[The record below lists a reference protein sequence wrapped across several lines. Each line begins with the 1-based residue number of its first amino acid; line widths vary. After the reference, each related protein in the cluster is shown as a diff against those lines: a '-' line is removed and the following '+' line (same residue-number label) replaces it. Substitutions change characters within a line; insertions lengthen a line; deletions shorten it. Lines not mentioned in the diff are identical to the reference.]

1 MGMWIA
7 RLGLLVC
14 LLIAASV
21 RADDN
26 AAKEKDEGFR
36 PLFNGSDLT
45 GWEGAEKDASACWLV
60 DGGDL
65 VCTGKPGPWLRSIE
79 QFGDFELRLEY
90 KLKEGGNSGVYIR
103 VPKDGN
109 HHGEGAGIEVQ
120 VLDDNAERYKDLKA
134 YQYTGSLYAIV
145 AAEPRVS
152 KPAGEWNTMTIR
164 CEGMKYVVQ
173 HNGQQVIKSDEAAAP
188 ELAKRLT
195 KGYLGLQNHNEE
207 VRFRNLRIKLLT
219 PPEDKAPPE
228 EK

>member
-1 MGMWIA
+1 MILVRLAVVVGLSISCAIA
-7 RLGLLVC
+7 L
-14 LLIAASV
+14 S
-21 RADDN
+21 DE
-26 AAKEKDEGFR
+26 KEEGFR

-45 GWEGAEKDASACWLV
+45 GWEGADKDAAACWLV

-65 VCTGKPGPWLRSIE
+65 VCTGKPGPWLRTTE

-103 VPKDGN
+103 VPKNGQ
-109 HHGEGAGIEVQ
+109 HHSEGAGPEGAGIEVQ
-120 VLDDNAERYKDLKA
+120 ILDDNAERYKDLKA

-145 AAEPRVS
+145 AAEPRVATS
-152 KPAGEWNTMTIR
+152 PGEWNTMTIR
-164 CEGMKYVVQ
+164 CEGMKYEVH

-207 VRFRNLRIKLLT
+207 VRFRNVRIKSLS
-219 PPEDKAPPE
+219 PPE
-228 EK
+228 EKKE